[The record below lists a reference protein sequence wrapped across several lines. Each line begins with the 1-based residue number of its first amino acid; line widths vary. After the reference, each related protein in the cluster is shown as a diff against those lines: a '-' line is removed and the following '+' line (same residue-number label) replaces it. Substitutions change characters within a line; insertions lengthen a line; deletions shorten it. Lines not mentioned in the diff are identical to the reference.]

1 MFGYVI
7 FNLTWIY
14 PDDLYGGSIMGI
26 IRWGLQ
32 AAGSAYT
39 DQPKEVLICQG
50 LSNDILAAPATVKNG
65 LETTVLTDGSVFN
78 VGINQAALLIE
89 NGKVHDFVIA
99 DTEETT
105 GQYIYDTNAE
115 PSLLNGGSKNWDNVW
130 KMVKDRFTYGGHS
143 PNTCHLIYINLKE
156 IAENPVGAG
165 KVPFIDNYLNTRL
178 LMGVHGYYTFRI
190 SNPATFYEKL
200 LMDPSVKYR
209 KNEITEQLRMEMI
222 PKIQA
227 ALARIAPL
235 CTNGYQDIYL
245 HDEDLAH
252 ALNEALKEE
261 WLESRGIE
269 LVKVAL
275 TPELNPEDAK
285 RVAQLENAKTLSNV
299 DMAFGSMINA
309 QNEAMQNAA
318 ANANGAVNGFMGMG
332 LAGGQGMNAQG
343 LLQAKM
349 AQQVS
354 QPQAK
359 PATTNDTTWICP
371 TCGNQCNGKFCPED
385 GTPKPT
391 TRFCSNCGKQI
402 SPDAKFCPNCG
413 QKQ

>member
-50 LSNDILAAPATVKNG
+50 LSNDILAAPAIVKNG
-65 LETTVLTDGSVFN
+65 RETTVLTDGSVFN

-332 LAGGQGMNAQG
+332 LAGGQGMNAQD

>member
-65 LETTVLTDGSVFN
+65 RETTVLTDGSVFN
-78 VGINQAALLIE
+78 VDINQAALLIE

>member
-65 LETTVLTDGSVFN
+65 RETTVLTDGSVFN

-354 QPQAK
+354 HPQAK